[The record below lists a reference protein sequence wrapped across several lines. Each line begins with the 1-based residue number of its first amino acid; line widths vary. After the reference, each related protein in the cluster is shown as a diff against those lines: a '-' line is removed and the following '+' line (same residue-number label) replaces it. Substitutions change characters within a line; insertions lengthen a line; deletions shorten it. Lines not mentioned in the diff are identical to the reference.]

1 MNHNFGEKK
10 SENIKGVECPVWQT
24 PKYAIS
30 RDKAIEMIE
39 SGKYGLADGDFWI
52 LMNTYANGKKVMYTG
67 LILSHNGCLKI
78 NDRLD
83 SKDKFYAKNLT
94 RTEVSD
100 GLIYEYND
108 GELYEVGE
116 VSKTNCKN
124 DYPNAMAFKR
134 CFDRVVLKK
143 SKLAFYGVYSEV
155 EADEF
160 KQTEEVREFANEEVT
175 ANTYLSFMDDFIFT
189 FPQYKNSIFTQYG
202 LKQIEDIKNLQL
214 ETIDEIITKAK
225 NIINQAKG
233 EDKIITLMA
242 TANNII
248 GGAK

>member
-1 MNHNFGEKK
+1 MMNHNFGESKT
-10 SENIKGVECPVWQT
+10 ENINGTDVPVWET
-24 PKYAIS
+24 PKYKIS

-52 LMNTYANGKKVMYTG
+52 LMNANKRKTKMLYTG

-83 SKDKFYAKNLT
+83 SKDKFYAKNLSKAI
-94 RTEVSD
+94 ENGS
-100 GLIYEYND
+100 LIYEYND

-116 VSKTNCKN
+116 VSKENCKN
-124 DYPNAMAFKR
+124 AYPYAMAFKR

-160 KQTEEVREFANEEVT
+160 REVEPRIEYQNEEIAT
-175 ANTYLSFMDDFIFT
+175 KTYRRWFDDWCAKNPDRRDGFLKTYKIRSTDELDSVLTLEQMDD
-189 FPQYKNSIFTQYG
+189 
-202 LKQIEDIKNLQL
+202 LM
-214 ETIDEIITKAK
+214 TKL
-225 NIINQAKG
+225 KG
-233 EDKIITLMA
+233 E
-242 TANNII
+242 NR
-248 GGAK
+248 

>member
-10 SENIKGVECPVWQT
+10 VENIKGVDCPVWQT
-24 PKYAIS
+24 PKYTIS

-67 LILSHNGCLKI
+67 LILSHNGCMKI

-83 SKDKFYAKNLT
+83 SKDKFYSKNLT
-94 RTEVSD
+94 KSWENGS
-100 GLIYEYND
+100 LIYEYND

-116 VSKTNCKN
+116 VSKDNCN
-124 DYPNAMAFKR
+124 NNYPFAMAFKR

-160 KQTEEVREFANEEVT
+160 KQTDVREYANEEILS
-175 ANTYLSFMDDFIFT
+175 NTYMSFMDDFLFKY
-189 FPQYKNSIFTQYG
+189 PQYQKSIFEQYK
-202 LKQIEDIKNLQL
+202 LKKVEDIKMLPA
-214 ETIDEIITKAK
+214 EVIDEILTKAK
-225 NIINQAKG
+225 A
-233 EDKIITLMA
+233 
-242 TANNII
+242 II

>member
-10 SENIKGVECPVWQT
+10 TENIKGVECPVWQT
-24 PKYAIS
+24 PRYAIS

-67 LILSHNGCLKI
+67 LILSHNGCWKI

-83 SKDKFYAKNLT
+83 SKDKFYSKNLSKSW
-94 RTEVSD
+94 ENGS
-100 GLIYEYND
+100 LIYEYND

-116 VSKTNCKN
+116 VSKDNCSN
-124 DYPNAMAFKR
+124 NYPFAMAYKR

-143 SKLAFYGVYSEV
+143 SKLAYYGIYSEV

-160 KQTEEVREFANEEVT
+160 KQTEIREYNNEEILN
-175 ANTYLSFMDDFIFT
+175 NTYQSFLDEFLFK
-189 FPQYKNSIFTQYG
+189 FPQYQKSIFEQY
-202 LKQIEDIKNLQL
+202 KMTKVEDVKNLPA
-214 ETIDEIITKAK
+214 EVVDEIITKAK
-225 NIINQAKG
+225 GIMAK
-233 EDKIITLMA
+233 
-242 TANNII
+242 
-248 GGAK
+248 